1 MEEIILNIYKEKYI
15 SFKSIILINHNYNLS
30 HLKKEYKFVIIDNGI
45 NLIKDIYGISRVSIL
60 ENIFEY
66 TNKKII
72 IIDISALNDKGFWKN
87 LEKIFNENIKSIPII
102 IEIIDI
108 DTIPN
113 QFLKNSNNFLD
124 DIIKLEWKLK
134 INRKVIH
141 EYREFILN
149 YSYMEAFCI
158 KSDNLQ
164 RIINKQKRKYLL

>member
-87 LEKIFNENIKSIPII
+87 LEKI
-102 IEIIDI
+102 
-108 DTIPN
+108 
-113 QFLKNSNNFLD
+113 
-124 DIIKLEWKLK
+124 
-134 INRKVIH
+134 
-141 EYREFILN
+141 
-149 YSYMEAFCI
+149 
-158 KSDNLQ
+158 
-164 RIINKQKRKYLL
+164 YL